1 MPAAATMRTVRFS
14 SGIIS
19 PATKK
24 WSRDE
29 SAITLIDATANM
41 AWRRLQLLHRRPK
54 SIDDLKLT
62 EIDVKTAQWYCQNG
76 LWSYVTADVEKD

>member
-1 MPAAATMRTVRFS
+1 MPLRAAATITTVRFS

-29 SAITLIDATANM
+29 SAISLLDATANM
-41 AWRRLQLLHRRPK
+41 GWRGLQLLHRRPK
-54 SIDDLKLT
+54 SIDDFK
-62 EIDVKTAQWYCQNG
+62 VN
-76 LWSYVTADVEKD
+76 